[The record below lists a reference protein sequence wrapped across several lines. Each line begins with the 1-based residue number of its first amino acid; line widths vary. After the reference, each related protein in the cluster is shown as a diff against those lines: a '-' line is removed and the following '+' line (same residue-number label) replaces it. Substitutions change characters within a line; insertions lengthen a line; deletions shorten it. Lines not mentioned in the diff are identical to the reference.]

1 MNNKDYLATIGWK
14 LSFLKQDI
22 IEDRADK
29 ESIIKQ
35 LENIQDELNQ
45 VYIKM

>member
-1 MNNKDYLATIGWK
+1 MSNKDVLATIGWK

-22 IEDRADK
+22 IKDRIDK
-29 ESIIKQ
+29 ESIIEQ

-45 VYIKM
+45 IYIKM